1 MILVRLSYHYEFDLV
16 PTYCGLVFVYTS
28 PVRILIPVRSYRYE
42 FIPAAV
48 TERHNLVPV
57 RDLTY
62 RYPTPP
68 TPQGR
73 IQRGA
78 TVAQAPVRFSKLKIL
93 IYAASALRDF
103 CIFNRVFQGDA
114 PAILIAQLDALD
126 NKVQNNL
133 IT

>member
-1 MILVRLSYHYEFDLV
+1 MRFYPKITF
-16 PTYCGLVFVYTS
+16 TT
-28 PVRILIPVRSYRYE
+28 
-42 FIPAAV
+42 
-48 TERHNLVPV
+48 
-57 RDLTY
+57 DLTCILY
-62 RYPTPP
+62 IYI
-68 TPQGR
+68 QGR